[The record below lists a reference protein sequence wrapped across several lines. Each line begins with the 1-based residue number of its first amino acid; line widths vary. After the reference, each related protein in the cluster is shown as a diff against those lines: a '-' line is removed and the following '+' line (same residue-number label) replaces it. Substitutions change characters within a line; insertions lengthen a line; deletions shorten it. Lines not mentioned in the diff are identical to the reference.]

1 MHGRDGC
8 HYSFDYNLCQRS
20 IGKHKGHRVGTMTL
34 RGRTTRWKA
43 LPPGSS
49 MQQGAKALPEFDKA
63 Q

>member
-8 HYSFDYNLCQRS
+8 HYSSDYNVCQRS
-20 IGKHKGHRVGTMTL
+20 IEKDKGHRVGAVTL

-43 LPPGSS
+43 VPPGSS